1 MKTDLQLTP
10 HFNLKEFLHNGSDEG
25 LTPGIVENIRK
36 LANKLEWVR
45 EKLGNKPLRIT
56 SGFRS
61 WKHHLEIYEALAR
74 ASGKPLDKNKVPKG
88 SYHLSGLAV
97 DFMVVGMES
106 SGARKI
112 LDPIWDGGMEK
123 GTPHVHLDLGPKR
136 RFYP

>member
-1 MKTDLQLTP
+1 MKTDVQLTP
-10 HFNLKEFLHNGSDEG
+10 HFNLREFLHNGSDEG

-36 LANKLEWVR
+36 LANRLEWVR
-45 EKLGNKPLRIT
+45 EKLGNRPMRIT

-61 WKHHLEIYEALAR
+61 WKHHLEIYRDQL
-74 ASGKPLDKNKVPKG
+74 GITDTKKIPTK
-88 SYHLSGLAV
+88 SYHLNGLAA
-97 DFMVVGMES
+97 DFMVSGMES
-106 SGARKI
+106 SEARKI